1 MIISA
6 ASYHVLHLIHIIY
19 NQHSEYLYVP
29 GLSFLFLH
37 FHHQVLTSS
46 KSLRMVQAAGPLA
59 TPIIAI
65 IPECIS
71 WSVAVFWDNEGMTIF
86 CILLT
91 YDVLIKAANTGSM
104 YCWPSMSFLT
114 LHGLFVG
121 RSLYI
126 LDQLSC
132 FPCTHVGAHRTFLPV
147 NLCSLLYCLLP
158 EHHFLDEV
166 LLCVFVSH
174 SASEN
179 TANFVVF
186 APC

>member
-46 KSLRMVQAAGPLA
+46 KSLRMAKAAGPLA
-59 TPIIAI
+59 APIIAI

-71 WSVAVFWDNEGMTIF
+71 WSVAVFWDNEGMAIF

-91 YDVLIKAANTGSM
+91 YYVLIKAANTGSM
-104 YCWPSMSFLT
+104 YCWPSMSFFI
-114 LHGLFVG
+114 LHGLFIG

-132 FPCTHVGAHRTFLPV
+132 FHVLM
-147 NLCSLLYCLLP
+147 
-158 EHHFLDEV
+158 
-166 LLCVFVSH
+166 
-174 SASEN
+174 
-179 TANFVVF
+179 
-186 APC
+186 